1 MFIIVSFAFL
11 IQLVSSLSQDD
22 IVNYVNRN
30 REQGKSTWEAKK
42 YPFSYPDSNFDHAID
57 HFPVKENSEFGF
69 LTNLYQSNF
78 RRTFLEVPDIFDA
91 RFKWSH
97 CDTVW
102 EIYDQGN
109 CGSCWAV
116 AVASAISDRI
126 CIKHPNNGSVRIS
139 ARTALNCIGEGCSKC
154 FLKDVLK
161 IVLAKDV
168 TRENILPQLK
178 L

>member
-1 MFIIVSFAFL
+1 MVQITVTEMVNQMFIIVSFAFL
-11 IQLVSSLSQDD
+11 IQLVNSLSQDD

-30 REQGKSTWEAKK
+30 RKQGKSTWEAKK

-57 HFPVKENSEFGF
+57 RFPVKENSEFGF

-102 EIYDQGN
+102 EI
-109 CGSCWAV
+109 V
-116 AVASAISDRI
+116 AV
-126 CIKHPNNGSVRIS
+126 P
-139 ARTALNCIGEGCSKC
+139 
-154 FLKDVLK
+154 
-161 IVLAKDV
+161 
-168 TRENILPQLK
+168 
-178 L
+178 